1 MTKER
6 RTVTLSKELDE
17 VIAFLA
23 SAKQMNL
30 SEFLET
36 RLRMLPEIQKQIERF
51 QNLPEDPIIDIKK
64 IKKETG
70 RKIPKHLI
78 FSKSTTKEEKKPL
91 ITGQ

>member
-6 RTVTLSKELDE
+6 RTITLSKELDE

-23 SAKQMNL
+23 SGRQMNL

-36 RLRMLPEIQKQIERF
+36 RLRMLPEIQKQIEAF

-64 IKKETG
+64 IEKKTG
-70 RKIPKHLI
+70 RKIPGRMSPKSPAKARNLI
-78 FSKSTTKEEKKPL
+78 LSRK
-91 ITGQ
+91 

>member
-6 RTVTLSKELDE
+6 RTVTLSKELDD

-23 SAKQMNL
+23 SGRQMNL

-64 IKKETG
+64 IEKKTG
-70 RKIPKHLI
+70 RRIPARLSPKLSTKRDRKLI
-78 FSKSTTKEEKKPL
+78 LSRK
-91 ITGQ
+91 